1 MTNYKKVI
9 CGLFLFAT
17 ACVSYAQTNG
27 SNSSY
32 SRFGLG
38 RLNEQSQGFNRS
50 MSGLAQGLRQGNTV
64 NKQNPASYA
73 TIDSLSFI
81 FDVGMALQGGRFKQG
96 ATTMNVFNTSL
107 EYVNAGFRINKGLGM
122 SFGFVPYSTIG
133 YNFTREKSNET
144 PSSTYSYDGDGGLHE
159 IYIGVGWSPFKNF
172 SIGTNIGYLWGSYNH
187 NIRMTLTN
195 GGNGLNR
202 IYEADLST
210 YRVDIGAQYQWDINK
225 ENSLTAGS
233 TVGIGHSVNSTAY
246 NHSFTTNTDTITQS
260 VTKAFELPYTF
271 AAGVAWR
278 HKNRWLVG
286 ADVLHERWANCKSPH
301 IPENSN
307 GAAKFVSDKGVY
319 LNRTKAVI
327 GTEYVPDYMNRKY
340 GQRIRYRLGVSYSTP
355 YVKINGNNGPKEY
368 GLTAGVGLPISNKIN
383 SRSFLNVGIQWSHVA
398 PSDSRMITEN
408 YFKINLGITFNE
420 RWFMKWKID

>member
-159 IYIGVGWSPFKNF
+159 IYIGIGWSPFKNF

-225 ENSLTAGS
+225 ENSLTAGA

-260 VTKAFELPYTF
+260 VTKAFELPYTI
-271 AAGVAWR
+271 AAGVAWKY
-278 HKNRWLVG
+278 KNRWLLG

-301 IPENSN
+301 IPESSN
-307 GAAKFVSDKGVY
+307 GAANFVSDKGVY
-319 LNRTKAVI
+319 LNRTKAVV

-355 YVKINGNNGPKEY
+355 YVKINGNNGPREY

-383 SRSFLNVGIQWSHVA
+383 SRSFINVGIQWSHVA